1 MGAKHFHFKR
11 FSVAHD
17 RCSHKV
23 GTDGVLLGSWVNIKQ
38 HDKFLLDIGTG
49 CGLIALMLAQR
60 SKEDVRIDAIEIEK
74 NDAGQAR
81 ENIASSPWPQ
91 RVTVIQQAIE
101 SFAAT
106 RQYDLIVSN
115 PPYFSKSLLPP
126 DQHRTRARHTQSLTF
141 ENLLGSAKNLLAP
154 DGRFAVI
161 LPSVESM
168 RFTDLAAALQ
178 LFPLRRTT
186 FQSRQ
191 HKPIERVLIEFSGEN
206 VRPEETSLILYGE
219 DGNWT
224 DAYID
229 LTKEFYL
236 KV

>member
-11 FSVAHD
+11 FSLAHD

-60 SKEDVRIDAIEIEK
+60 SKEDVRIDAIEIEER
-74 NDAGQAR
+74 DATQAR
-81 ENIASSPWPQ
+81 ENIASSPWVQ
-91 RVTVIQQAIE
+91 KVTVIHQAIE
-101 SFAAT
+101 SFPAT

-126 DQHRTRARHTQSLTF
+126 DQHRTRARHTQLLTF
-141 ENLLGSAKNLLAP
+141 ENLLASAKRLLSPA
-154 DGRFAVI
+154 GRFAVV
-161 LPSVESM
+161 LPAVEGI
-168 RFTDLAAALQ
+168 RFTDLAAALG
-178 LFPLRRTT
+178 LFPVRRTT
-186 FQSRQ
+186 FQTRG

-224 DAYID
+224 DAYTN

-236 KV
+236 KT

>member
-1 MGAKHFHFKR
+1 MGAKHFHFKH
-11 FSVAHD
+11 FSLAHD

-60 SKEDVRIDAIEIEK
+60 SKEDVRIDAVEIEK
-74 NDAGQAR
+74 KDAGQAR
-81 ENIASSPWPQ
+81 ENIASSPWAQ
-91 RVTVIQQAIE
+91 KVTVINQSIE
-101 SFAAT
+101 SFSAT

-115 PPYFSKSLLPP
+115 PPYFSNSLLPP

-141 ENLLGSAKNLLAP
+141 ENLLASAKRLLSP
-154 DGRFAVI
+154 EGRFSVI
-161 LPSVESM
+161 LPFVEGM
-168 RFTDLAAALQ
+168 RFTSVAAALQ
-178 LFPLRRTT
+178 LFPVRRTT

-191 HKPIERVLIEFSGEN
+191 QKPIERVLIEFSGEN
-206 VRPEETSLILYGE
+206 VRPDETSLILYGE

-224 DAYID
+224 DEYIG

-236 KV
+236 RN

>member
-60 SKEDVRIDAIEIEK
+60 SKEDVRIDAIEIEER
-74 NDAGQAR
+74 NAGQAR
-81 ENIASSPWPQ
+81 ENIAGSPWAQ
-91 RVTVIQQAIE
+91 KVTVIQQSIE
-101 SFAAT
+101 SYSTT
-106 RQYDLIVSN
+106 RQYDHIVSN

-141 ENLLGSAKNLLAP
+141 ENLLASAKNLLSP
-154 DGRFAVI
+154 EGRFSVV
-161 LPSVESM
+161 LPFVESK

-178 LFPLRRTT
+178 LFPARRTT

-191 HKPIERVLIEFSGEN
+191 HKPIERVLIEFSGELA
-206 VRPEETSLILYGE
+206 RTDETSVILYAE
-219 DGNWT
+219 DGKWS
-224 DAYID
+224 DEYIG
-229 LTKEFYL
+229 LTKEFYMNI
-236 KV
+236 

>member
-1 MGAKHFHFKR
+1 M
-11 FSVAHD
+11 
-17 RCSHKV
+17 
-23 GTDGVLLGSWVNIKQ
+23 
-38 HDKFLLDIGTG
+38 
-49 CGLIALMLAQR
+49 
-60 SKEDVRIDAIEIEK
+60 
-74 NDAGQAR
+74 
-81 ENIASSPWPQ
+81 
-91 RVTVIQQAIE
+91 TVIQQAIE

-168 RFTDLAAALQ
+168 RFTDVAAAFQ

-206 VRPEETSLILYGE
+206 VRPDETSLILYGE
-219 DGNWT
+219 DGSWT

-236 KV
+236 KI

>member
-1 MGAKHFHFKR
+1 MGAKHFHFKH
-11 FSVAHD
+11 FSLAHD

-60 SKEDVRIDAIEIEK
+60 SKEDVRIDAVEIEEK
-74 NDAGQAR
+74 DAGQAR
-81 ENIASSPWPQ
+81 ENIASSPWVQ
-91 RVTVIQQAIE
+91 KVTVINQSIE
-101 SFAAT
+101 SFSAT

-115 PPYFSKSLLPP
+115 PPYFSNSLLPP
-126 DQHRTRARHTQSLTF
+126 EQHRTRARHTQSLTF
-141 ENLLGSAKNLLAP
+141 ENLLASAKRLLSP
-154 DGRFAVI
+154 EGRFSVI
-161 LPSVESM
+161 LPFVEGV
-168 RFTDLAAALQ
+168 RFTNVAAALQ
-178 LFPLRRTT
+178 LFPVRRTT

-191 HKPIERVLIEFSGEN
+191 QKPIERVLIEFSAEN
-206 VRPEETSLILYGE
+206 GCPEETSLILYGE

-224 DAYID
+224 DEYIG

-236 KV
+236 RN